1 MQDRPKA
8 IVGLTAIV
16 RAMNA
21 EPAYF
26 TDIHRRYVGT
36 EGVVH
41 AIVPAVPRDNPFVKL
56 KFPPDDRVV
65 FFRLSE
71 LDVREPDK
79 PVEHS
84 RHGERSSHLPKR

>member
-16 RAMNA
+16 RETNV
-21 EPAYF
+21 EPSYF
-26 TDIHRRYVGT
+26 TDIHRRYVGA

-65 FFRLSE
+65 FFRFSD
-71 LDVREPDK
+71 LDVRTPEE
-79 PVEHS
+79 PVEHTK
-84 RHGERSSHLPKR
+84 HGDRASHLP